1 VSTSEGEPLAAQ
13 VLVIG
18 AGPGGLAVAGCLAQQ
33 GVRAEMIEAA
43 DAVGASWRNHYR
55 RLHLHTVKQHSALPH
70 RPFPDAYPRYVPR
83 AKVVDYL
90 ADYAQAFALQPRLGE
105 EAVAITRQDGHWLT
119 RCRSGLSFLTP
130 SVVLATGANGRPNVP
145 SYPGQEAYRGELL
158 HSHAYRDGQPFAGR
172 RVLVV
177 GMGNTGAE
185 IALDVAQAG
194 GKATLA
200 VRSPV
205 NIVLRDVLGRPTQ
218 VTSIML
224 SRLPDRIADAIA
236 RFFRDWTVG
245 DLSRYGLATSAT
257 SPLRQLREEGRTPV
271 IDVGALPLIRR
282 GEIAVRPGIAA
293 FTPSGVRFTDGREED
308 FDAVILATGYHAE
321 VAGLFPQEQVPVDGK
336 GLPTNVVGTGA
347 LAGLYFVGY
356 DIRQAGGLLRS
367 IGQQALRVAEDI
379 ASGSIPGST
388 QPAP

>member
-1 VSTSEGEPLAAQ
+1 VSPIEQEPLAAP

-18 AGPGGLAVAGCLAQQ
+18 AGPGGLAVAGCLAQR
-33 GVRAEMIEAA
+33 GVPAEIIESG
-43 DAVGASWRNHYR
+43 DAVGTSWRNHYR

-70 RPFPDAYPRYVPR
+70 RPFPETAPRYVPR
-83 AKVVDYL
+83 QQVVDYL
-90 ADYAQAFALQPRLGE
+90 ADYAQAFKLKPRFGE
-105 EAVAITRQDGHWLT
+105 EAASITRHEGGWLT

-130 SVVLATGANGRPNVP
+130 AVVLATGANRRPNLP
-145 SYPGQEAYRGELL
+145 AFPGQESYRGRIL
-158 HSHAYRDGQPFAGR
+158 HSHEYRDGQPFAGQ

-185 IALDVAQAG
+185 IALDVAQSG

-224 SRLPDRIADAIA
+224 SRLPDRLAEAIA
-236 RFFRDWTVG
+236 RLFRDWTVG
-245 DLSRYGLATSAT
+245 DLSAYGLQTSPT

-271 IDVGALPLIRR
+271 IDVGTLALIRR
-282 GEIAVRPGIAA
+282 GEIAARPGIEA
-293 FTPSGVRFTDGREED
+293 FTPGGVRFTDGREED
-308 FDAVILATGYHAE
+308 FDAVIMATGYHAD
-321 VAGLFPQEQVPVDGK
+321 VGRLFPQEQLPVDAK
-336 GLPTNVVGTGA
+336 GLPTTVVGTGA

-367 IGQQALRVAEDI
+367 IGQQAQRVADAI
-379 ASGSIPGST
+379 A
-388 QPAP
+388 PA

>member
-1 VSTSEGEPLAAQ
+1 MSPIEQEPVKSQ

-18 AGPGGLAVAGCLAQQ
+18 AGPGGLAVAGSLAQR
-33 GVRAEMIEAA
+33 GVRAEIIESAE
-43 DAVGASWRNHYR
+43 AVGASWRNHYR

-70 RPFPDAYPRYVPR
+70 RPFPDNYPRYVAR
-83 AKVVDYL
+83 AQVVDYL
-90 ADYAQAFALQPRLGE
+90 ADYARAFELHPRFGE
-105 EAVAITRQDGHWLT
+105 EAASITKHDGGWLT
-119 RCRSGLSFLTP
+119 RCRSGLSFL
-130 SVVLATGANGRPNVP
+130 SQAVVLATGANRRPNVP
-145 SYPGQEAYRGELL
+145 EFPGQDAYRGRLL
-158 HSHAYRDGQPFAGR
+158 HSHDYRDGQPFAGQ
-172 RVLVV
+172 RVLLV

-185 IALDVAQAG
+185 LALDVAQSG

-224 SRLPDRIADAIA
+224 SRLPNRIADAIA

-245 DLSRYGLATSAT
+245 DLRRYGLETSST

-271 IDVGALPLIRR
+271 IDVGTLPLIRS

-293 FTPSGVRFTDGREED
+293 FTPGGVRFTDGREED
-308 FDAVILATGYHAE
+308 FDAVIMATGYHAD
-321 VAGLFPQEQVPVDGK
+321 VTRLFPQEQVPVDAK
-336 GLPTNVVGTGA
+336 GLPTAVIGNGA

-367 IGQQALRVAEDI
+367 IGQQATRVADAI
-379 ASGSIPGST
+379 A
-388 QPAP
+388 PA